1 MHISTAR
8 RRCTGIT
15 DYVYSHTQTHT
26 HTHTH
31 IHVRAHKRYTDF
43 WSEGRFYSVEMLRE
57 EKCLW
62 FIFEGRESIR
72 VSDVLREV
80 VPDVRTEIGERA
92 KAMSFTVEASEFQ
105 YAYVR

>member
-1 MHISTAR
+1 
-8 RRCTGIT
+8 
-15 DYVYSHTQTHT
+15 
-26 HTHTH
+26 
-31 IHVRAHKRYTDF
+31 
-43 WSEGRFYSVEMLRE
+43 MLRE

-80 VPDVRTEIGERA
+80 VRDVRTEIGERA